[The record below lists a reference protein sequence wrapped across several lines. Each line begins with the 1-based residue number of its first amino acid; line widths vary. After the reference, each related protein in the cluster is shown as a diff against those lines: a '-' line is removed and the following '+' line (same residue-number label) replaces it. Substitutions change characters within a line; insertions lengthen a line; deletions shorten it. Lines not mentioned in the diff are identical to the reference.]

1 MGNMI
6 KITRVPFAL
15 ITGNVESNPYYLTLE
30 GQKMFFFS
38 NVRGKDITY
47 NIDIYIYI
55 KQNYLP
61 MLGVY
66 IFHPKKP

>member
-55 KQNYLP
+55 
-61 MLGVY
+61 
-66 IFHPKKP
+66 

>member
-55 KQNYLP
+55 YKAKLP
-61 MLGVY
+61 THVGSIY
-66 IFHPKKP
+66 ISS